1 MQNSEVLPITDY
13 RLPITDYRLP
23 MNTPP
28 QITYTAVKDG
38 ALLLSMSGSWRSA
51 DPLPEI
57 EDMKVKVYASGEVR
71 KIALEDGGI
80 TDWDSGLPIYLV
92 KVKEWCDK
100 EGVELDVSGL
110 PEGARGLLRLAT
122 AVPERK
128 GARREA
134 VKKPFLERV
143 GEFVIQS
150 GQSSKGTLTFLGETV
165 TAAGAFLRGRAQY
178 LKADLFLY
186 IQEAGAS
193 ALGIVTLISFLVG
206 IIIAFIGA
214 VQLSLF
220 GAAIYTADLVGIAM
234 VRALG
239 PIMTGIVL
247 AGRTGASYAAQLG
260 TMQVNEEIDAL
271 RTLGISPMEF
281 LVMPRMIAL
290 ILMTP
295 LLCLYADLMG
305 ILGGALV
312 GIVLFDITPAE
323 YFYQT
328 KAAIPMHHI
337 WVGLFQGAVYGVL
350 IAVAGCMKGMQCGRS
365 AWEVGSAATSAVV
378 TSITWIIIWCAILT
392 MLFNQLGI

>member
-1 MQNSEVLPITDY
+1 
-13 RLPITDYRLP
+13 

-28 QITYTAVKDG
+28 QITYTAVEDG
-38 ALLLSMSGSWRSA
+38 TLLVNLSGPWRSA
-51 DPLPEI
+51 DRLPDI
-57 EDMKVKVYASGEVR
+57 EDMKIKVYASGEVR
-71 KIALEDGGI
+71 RVALEDGGI
-80 TDWDSGLPIYLV
+80 TVWDSGLPIYLV

-134 VKKPFLERV
+134 VKKSFIERV
-143 GEFVIQS
+143 GEFVMQS

-165 TAAGAFLRGRAQY
+165 IAAGVFLRGRAQY

-214 VQLSLF
+214 VQLALF

-328 KAAIPMHHI
+328 KAAIPMHHV

>member
-1 MQNSEVLPITDY
+1 MP
-13 RLPITDYRLP
+13 
-23 MNTPP
+23 TPS
-28 QITYTAVKDG
+28 QIAYTAVENG
-38 ALLLSMSGSWRSA
+38 ALLLSLSGPWRSA
-51 DPLPEI
+51 DRLPDI

-71 KIALEDGGI
+71 KVLLEDGGI
-80 TDWDSGLPIYLV
+80 TAWDSGLPIYLV

-122 AVPERK
+122 AVPERE

-143 GEFVIQS
+143 GEFVMQS

-186 IQEAGAS
+186 IQEAGAN

-214 VQLSLF
+214 VQLALF
-220 GAAIYTADLVGIAM
+220 GATIYTADLVGVAM

-312 GIVLFDITPAE
+312 GIGMFDITPAE

-328 KAAIPMHHI
+328 KTAIPMRHV

-378 TSITWIIIWCAILT
+378 TSITWIILWCAILT